1 MEEKSMAVLSTEAK
15 SVIAETHPGL
25 IATADAS
32 GRPNVSAK
40 GTFRVLDDEHVVFA
54 DVNSPRT
61 VANLRQNPQVS
72 AIVLDPASRHG
83 CRVWGKAEIIEA
95 GPLFDNV
102 NAGLAARNIQAK
114 HVVVVA
120 VEDFVVF

>member
-1 MEEKSMAVLSTEAK
+1 MAAISAEAK
-15 SVIAETHPGL
+15 SVIAEIHPGL

-32 GRPNVSAK
+32 GKPNVSAK
-40 GTFRVLDDEHVVFA
+40 GTFRVLDDEHVMFA

-61 VANLRQNPQVS
+61 IANLRQNPQVS
-72 AIVLDPASRHG
+72 AIVLDPASRRG
-83 CRVWGKAEIIEA
+83 CRVWGKAEIIES
-95 GPLFDNV
+95 GPLFDEV

-120 VEDFVVF
+120 VDDCLVF